1 MFNSIRK
8 IIYKEKSNERRTK
21 KSYLLGLFYFK
32 QNKITLTCEYGI
44 LFLPIL
50 RKRYNFGV
58 VNYYFF
64 NIRIFSKSPKKELY
78 RQILKILGDKYKNI
92 FINYSCSGETFLFW
106 KSIEI
111 PENSIIIN
119 TKHYHKTLCDLV
131 HPNTNCIYLTNLWNM
146 CPYSG
151 YLDRYKGHN
160 FYNVLPFSHF
170 VNLEKQLQKGQEIH
184 YYDVIMNAITEMG
197 LNVTTK
203 EPIVSEETKESVL
216 KKVKKIGLDINKF
229 IFLCPESQSNESIED
244 NLWDN
249 IIEQLNKK
257 GYDVFSNIMIQRP
270 EYGIAKTCF
279 LTLEEAFYLA
289 SWSKGVIGL
298 RSGIF
303 ELLANIKNIPI
314 VSVYTKFVQRGKLKE
329 MASEKVLTGFT
340 LTKLPNVN
348 VNNLFE
354 YDINKISERDLLL
367 DFEKLES
374 KERM

>member
-1 MFNSIRK
+1 MMQQA
-8 IIYKEKSNERRTK
+8 KSNDRRTK
-21 KSYLLGLFYFK
+21 KRFLLGLFYFK
-32 QNKITLTCEYGI
+32 QNKITLTSEYGI

-64 NIRIFSKSPKKELY
+64 NIRVFSKSPKKELY
-78 RQILKILGDKYKNI
+78 RQILKLVGDKYKNI

-111 PENSIIIN
+111 PENSLIIN
-119 TKHYHKTLCDLV
+119 TKHYHKTLCGLV
-131 HPNTNCIYLTNLWNM
+131 HSNVDCMYLPNLWNM

-151 YLDRYKGHN
+151 YLDRYKGYN
-160 FYNVLPFSHF
+160 FYNVFPFSHF

-184 YYDVIMNAITEMG
+184 YYDVIRNVIIEMG
-197 LNVTTK
+197 LKVTTK
-203 EPIVSEETKESVL
+203 EPIVSEEAKESVL

-229 IFLCPESQSNESIED
+229 IFLCPESQSKESIED
-244 NLWDN
+244 NFWDN

-257 GYDVFSNIMIQRP
+257 GYDVFSNIMLQRP

-289 SWSKGVIGL
+289 SLSKGVIGL

-303 ELLANIKNIPI
+303 DLLAYIKNIPI

-329 MASEKVLTGFT
+329 MASEKVLSGFT
-340 LTKLPNVN
+340 LKKLHGTNVDN
-348 VNNLFE
+348 ISEFDVNNFSENDLIKLI
-354 YDINKISERDLLL
+354 INFIKDKQKGKNEVD
-367 DFEKLES
+367 
-374 KERM
+374 